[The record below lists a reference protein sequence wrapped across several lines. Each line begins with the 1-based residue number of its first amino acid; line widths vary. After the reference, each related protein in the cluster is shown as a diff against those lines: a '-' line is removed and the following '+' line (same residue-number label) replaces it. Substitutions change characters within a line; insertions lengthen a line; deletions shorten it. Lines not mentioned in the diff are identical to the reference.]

1 MSVIDILWR
10 IGYLKSKLVSYAI
23 MTVNNR
29 YNRDYYS
36 LFIPFVAETI
46 RLKEFDYITPQ
57 IIKREIQEKYD
68 LEIPTAVLNQIFDKL
83 EKEKLIERRYYAN
96 QKKYLYYPNYEL
108 IDNSKYN
115 MSQTTKFEDDYDDLL
130 AEYCEYTH
138 LKHGEIKTPTEA
150 ESDIYNFIEQNEIE
164 FLNEIDK
171 RDPDYQF
178 YVSPR
183 EEIKSFYLV
192 SSFVNHSKKNNNKIY
207 SFFLDIV
214 KGNMLKDVLFFGGI
228 DALQENFKKT
238 RVYFDTS
245 FMLYALGFSGKERQ
259 VPCLELID
267 MLKKN
272 DAQLYCFSHNVDEMI
287 NILTWTKHNLFKA
300 RDGHDTIKYFIDSGY
315 ASEDIDI
322 LIHSIIQKLSDELNI
337 NIDQEEYNDSKIS
350 TELYEYFTDESGLAD
365 ALRDNLNYRKDT
377 LEQALN
383 NDVKTVSM
391 ILRMRKGYK
400 TLNIEDSKALF
411 VTTNKTFAKT
421 VRDFMK
427 STEVNYI
434 PPVLYDSMLTNLV
447 WLKDPSLA
455 PDLPQKRLIA
465 NCYAAITPTERFW
478 KKYLE
483 ESEKLFNK
491 EQVITKEDLITLRY
505 ASLAEKIIMDET
517 KGDAELIDAETV
529 EGVLLKIEDLRKKEL
544 DEQAKKHEADTTNF
558 KLEIENKDKII
569 NNMEIEQLE
578 KKEKLAE
585 NIANSIITIE
595 IVTIAIIIG
604 VISFYAL
611 DNLDIPNNIH
621 LIVSVISGPILTVT
635 GFLGNYFKLF
645 NLNPYLDL
653 QKKKIKNHFI

>member
-1 MSVIDILWR
+1 MSVINILWR

-96 QKKYLYYPNYEL
+96 QNKYLYYPNYEL

-115 MSQTTKFEDDYDDLL
+115 MSQTTKFEDEYDDLL
-130 AEYCEYTH
+130 AEYCEYTQ

-267 MLKKN
+267 MLRKN
-272 DAQLYCFSHNVDEMI
+272 DAQLYCFSHNVDEII

-315 ASEDIDI
+315 APEDIDI

-337 NIDQEEYNDSKIS
+337 NIDQEEYSDSKIS

-544 DEQAKKHEADTTNF
+544 DEQAKKHEADATNF

-595 IVTIAIIIG
+595 IMTIAVIIG

-621 LIVSVISGPILTVT
+621 LIVSIISGPILTVT